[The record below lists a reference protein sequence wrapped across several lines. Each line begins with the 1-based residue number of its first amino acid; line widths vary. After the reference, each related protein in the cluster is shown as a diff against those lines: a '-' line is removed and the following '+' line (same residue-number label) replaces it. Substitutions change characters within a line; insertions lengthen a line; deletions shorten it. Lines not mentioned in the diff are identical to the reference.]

1 MVKILFFCQRR
12 PGLTHAQY
20 GKRLLEGHLP
30 LALQHH
36 RTLRKYVVNMVEN
49 RTQDAGAIDSIN
61 VLYFDS
67 VRVYR
72 EELYD
77 SPEGKE
83 HINRDVAGFLRS
95 THGYVTRE
103 RVHKAEVHPLP
114 TGQRSPGFKWIRPLS
129 RRADVTHS
137 EFVEHWLDNHIPLI
151 LKHQPTVSRLV
162 TNIVDERLFGSGP
175 DWDLI
180 AELYC
185 PEQQSPAE
193 PIIDSVEA
201 ERILHNDLARFV
213 DQQVSYITTEH
224 IQHAPE

>member
-1 MVKILFFCQRR
+1 MVKILFFCQRL
-12 PGLTHAQY
+12 PDLTHAQY
-20 GKRLLEGHLP
+20 SKRLLEGHLP

-36 RTLRKYVVNMVEN
+36 RTLRKYVVNMVKH
-49 RTQDAGAIDSIN
+49 RTQSAGEIDSIN

-77 SPEGKE
+77 SPQGKE
-83 HINRDVAGFLRS
+83 IISRDVAGFLES

-103 RVHKAEVHPLP
+103 QVHKAEVHPLP
-114 TGQRSPGFKWIRPLS
+114 TGQRSPGFKWIRPMS

-185 PEQQSPAE
+185 PKQRSPEAGL
-193 PIIDSVEA
+193 IDSTEA
-201 ERILHNDLARFV
+201 ERILHDDLARFV
-213 DQQVSYITTEH
+213 GQQVTYISAEH